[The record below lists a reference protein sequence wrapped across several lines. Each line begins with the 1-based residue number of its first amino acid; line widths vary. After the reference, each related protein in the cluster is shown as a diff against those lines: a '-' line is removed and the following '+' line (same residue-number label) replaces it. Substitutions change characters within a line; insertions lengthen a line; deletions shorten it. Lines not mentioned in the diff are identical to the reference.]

1 MFLVFVSL
9 GDLTL
14 FLGDITKISGNMTQ
28 VLGDMTSGKM
38 TLGRLDCKPTWAITD
53 QKPNICF
60 WINPQ
65 LFYELT
71 RVVGWTLQDFV
82 NHCLGS
88 LFTNTVVSSL
98 NILRCMWIVWML
110 IMVRWPSCYVVFLD
124 MNYPSQL
131 PTRNMILHLGQKL
144 WKIPWLNLSIKLKGN
159 ITILLQYCMTFSL
172 SSVRYIY
179 LWLTF
184 LVLCTMKYCIEYGD
198 YGYLLDFLFFLW
210 ELSSMK
216 IIWYN

>member
-1 MFLVFVSL
+1 MA
-9 GDLTL
+9 
-14 FLGDITKISGNMTQ
+14 
-28 VLGDMTSGKM
+28 
-38 TLGRLDCKPTWAITD
+38 LGRLDCKPTWAITD

-71 RVVGWTLQDFV
+71 RVVGWTLQDFI

-98 NILRCMWIVWML
+98 NILHYMWIVWML
-110 IMVRWPSCYVVFLD
+110 MMVRWPSCYVVFLD

-144 WKIPWLNLSIKLKGN
+144 WKILWLNLSIKLKGN
-159 ITILLQYCMTFSL
+159 ITILLQCCITFSL
-172 SSVRYIY
+172 SSARYIY
-179 LWLTF
+179 LWLSF

>member
-9 GDLTL
+9 GDLT
-14 FLGDITKISGNMTQ
+14 FFSGDITKISGNMTQ
-28 VLGDMTSGKM
+28 VLGNMTSGEM

-60 WINPQ
+60 LINPQ

-71 RVVGWTLQDFV
+71 CVVSWTLQDFV

-98 NILRCMWIVWML
+98 NILHCMWIVWML

-179 LWLTF
+179 LWLSF

-198 YGYLLDFLFFLW
+198 YGYLLDFLFFLR

>member
-1 MFLVFVSL
+1 MFF
-9 GDLTL
+9 D
-14 FLGDITKISGNMTQ
+14 
-28 VLGDMTSGKM
+28 
-38 TLGRLDCKPTWAITD
+38 KPTVI
-53 QKPNICF
+53 
-60 WINPQ
+60 
-65 LFYELT
+65 L
-71 RVVGWTLQDFV
+71 WTNSCCWLNTPGLCQ
-82 NHCLGS
+82 S
-88 LFTNTVVSSL
+88 LPWLIIYKYRCVFSQH
-98 NILRCMWIVWML
+98 CMWIVWML

-179 LWLTF
+179 LWLSF